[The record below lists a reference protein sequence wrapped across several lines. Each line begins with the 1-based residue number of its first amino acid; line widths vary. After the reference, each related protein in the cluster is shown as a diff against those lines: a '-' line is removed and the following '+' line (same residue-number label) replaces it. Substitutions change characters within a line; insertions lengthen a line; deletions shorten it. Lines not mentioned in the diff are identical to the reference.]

1 MSKPFQPGERLSAKR
16 LNLHS
21 AANAQVDLG
30 SASGSMSRFG
40 SSVANVQHDLAGR
53 GIWVRVLPNSVREVI
68 DTTPVGGQRVVK
80 SYGWEAIHL
89 LDITEP
95 GKARK
100 WARNPAVFGTKDVDP
115 VFASDLGSLIPS
127 EDASLD
133 YTNLNKPKLTPYL
146 VARDP
151 VSQRLIVVG
160 GGGGGSFS
168 ASGKDMVLM
177 ILGDYNTYKD
187 CPGVPATDPPKDAN
201 GNFCWPPYA
210 WAAYKVCGYKYT
222 KLFDMRDFGQWATEL
237 NGGGTGS
244 YRRFFPAFWGWDTF
258 TDGYDPTGSV
268 NCAGVRFLG
277 YNSQG
282 ALTCT
287 CPTWLANV
295 QCFKVTV
302 KFIPEVTCTDP
313 NTDCDCDL
321 DFWTNMAN
329 LWGTEQTVILCND
342 QMGCV
347 WQGDLFPFN
356 ITLGWSS
363 LPPDSDGSG
372 NCSWGPAEFDPCYP
386 CDGFSSMGLGIN
398 SNFVNGGNGL
408 GNLYDTFKV
417 DVKTIRELIN
427 DCTTGPVT
435 LDHNAF
441 KGHCPSNGT
450 SVFEWV
456 KVECCS
462 STEVNSC
469 VQSAGV

>member
-1 MSKPFQPGERLSAKR
+1 MSRSFKPGERLSAKR

-30 SASGSMSRFG
+30 NPSGSMSRFG

-53 GIWVRVLPNSVREVI
+53 GIWVRVVPDDVREVV
-68 DTTPVGGQRVVK
+68 DTTGGGQRVVK

-89 LDITEP
+89 LDITES
-95 GKARK
+95 GKGRR

-115 VFASDLGSLIPS
+115 VFASDLGNLTPS
-127 EDASLD
+127 EDGSLD
-133 YTNLNKPKLTPYL
+133 YSNASRPTLTPYL

-177 ILGDYNTYKD
+177 ILGDYNSYKD
-187 CPGVPATDPPKDAN
+187 CPGVPSDPPKDAN

-222 KLFDMRDFGQWATEL
+222 KLFDMRGFGQWAQEL
-237 NGGGTGS
+237 NGGSTSS
-244 YRRFFPAFWGWDTF
+244 YRRFFPAFWGWDTY
-258 TDGYDPTGSV
+258 TDGYDPTGDA

-277 YNSQG
+277 YNSQS
-282 ALTCT
+282 ALSCT

-295 QCFKVTV
+295 QCFKITV
-302 KFIPEVTCTDP
+302 KFIAEVTCTNP
-313 NTDCDCDL
+313 NVDCDCAL
-321 DFWTNMAN
+321 DFWTNMADY
-329 LWGTEQTVILCND
+329 WGTEQTIILCNS

-347 WQGDLFPFN
+347 WQGDLTPFN
-356 ITLGWSS
+356 LTLGWSS
-363 LPPDSDGSG
+363 APYDADENG

-386 CDGFSSMGLGIN
+386 CDGFSRMSLSIN
-398 SNFVNGGNGL
+398 SNFANGGGA
-408 GNLYDTFKV
+408 GNVYDTFKV
-417 DVKTIRELIN
+417 DVKTIRELIA
-427 DCTTGPVT
+427 DCTTGPIT
-435 LDHNAF
+435 LAHDTF
-441 KGHCPSNGT
+441 KGHCPGGNT

-462 STEVNSC
+462 AAEEATC
-469 VQSAGV
+469 V